1 MKSFIRLFNFMLL
14 LFIGTASVSYATGIH
29 PAAIAGAISVL
40 AFVPLPGGALLS
52 TPATNVLA
60 IAKFGG
66 QYAKKLITEV
76 INNLDVV
83 KDLKTDRVIDLNG
96 KLLPKI
102 TITPGAQPL
111 NPYVEDNPSAGRTLG
126 GRMLYVRDC
135 MKIIHMIPDE
145 FRSSFMSAML
155 EPGAKQI
162 PMAEWIWKAEME
174 KLGQEINDNFYNQIY
189 KADAPDFNPAST
201 YTANT
206 SFVKFG
212 ALQRIYKCIS
222 NTSAGESPLTHPAK
236 WEDITHLAQY
246 DGLGTIIAAEIAA
259 NNISP
264 VLTGAITSSNAYTK
278 VHDVYNAMTTAHK
291 NAGGKIRISYD
302 VFQKFLEHEK
312 TLYPNA
318 LDQNMG
324 DGKKYIYAS
333 GRKWEIAPATWMGNS
348 QRIIVD
354 MKGEN
359 IQLGT
364 NLAAI
369 PGLSKTVDMLHGFK
383 SVAKWTFGCQI
394 ADLSVFYCNNQA

>member
-1 MKSFIRLFNFMLL
+1 MKSFINLLNFLLL
-14 LFIGTASVSYATGIH
+14 LFIGTASVSYATGIN
-29 PAAIAGAISVL
+29 PAAVAGAISVM
-40 AFVPLPGGALLS
+40 AFIPLPGGALLS
-52 TPATNVLA
+52 TPATNVAA

-76 INNLDVV
+76 INSLDVV

-96 KLLPKI
+96 KLLPSI
-102 TITPGAQPL
+102 QINPGAQPL
-111 NPYVEDNPSAGRTLG
+111 NPYVEDNPGSGRTLS
-126 GRMLYVRDC
+126 GRMLMVKDC

-155 EPGAKQI
+155 EPGAKQV

-189 KADAPDFNPAST
+189 KADAPYFNPSST

-206 SFVKFG
+206 SYVKFG
-212 ALQRIYKCIS
+212 ALERIYKCIS
-222 NTSAGESPLTHPAK
+222 NTSPGESPLTHPAK
-236 WEDITHLAQY
+236 WEDVTHLSQY
-246 DGLGTIIAAEIAA
+246 DGPAKIIADEITAG
-259 NNISP
+259 NISP
-264 VLTGAITSSNAYTK
+264 VLTGAITSANAYTK

-291 NAGGKIRISYD
+291 NAGGVIRVSYD

-324 DGKKYIYAS
+324 DGKKYIYGSA
-333 GRKWEIAPATWMGNS
+333 RKWEIKPATWMGNS

-359 IQLGT
+359 LCVGT
-364 NLAAI
+364 NLAGI
-369 PGLSKTVDMLHGFK
+369 PGLSKTIETLHGFK
-383 SVAKWTFGCQI
+383 SVAKWTFGFQI